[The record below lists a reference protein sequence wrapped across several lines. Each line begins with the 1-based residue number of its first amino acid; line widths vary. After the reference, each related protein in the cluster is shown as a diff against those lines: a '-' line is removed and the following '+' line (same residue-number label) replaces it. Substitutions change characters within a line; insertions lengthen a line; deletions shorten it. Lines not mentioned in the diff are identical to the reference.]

1 MTKLES
7 APVAIM
13 FFDFHLQVHTYK
25 YTYTIDKMSAGGDPF
40 VNLTNAPVA
49 IMFFATLPPHMAGRV
64 TNDSDPVKCKFVFMQ
79 IQIQIHIY
87 KF

>member
-1 MTKLES
+1 MTKLAN
-7 APVAIM
+7 APVEIM

-49 IMFFATLPPHMAGRV
+49 IMFFNIDLQVH
-64 TNDSDPVKCKFVFMQ
+64 TNAL
-79 IQIQIHIY
+79 IL
-87 KF
+87 